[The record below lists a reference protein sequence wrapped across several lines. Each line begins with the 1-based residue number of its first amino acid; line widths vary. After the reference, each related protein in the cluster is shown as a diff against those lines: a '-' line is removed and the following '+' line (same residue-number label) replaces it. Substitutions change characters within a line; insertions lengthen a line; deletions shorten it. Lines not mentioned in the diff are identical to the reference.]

1 MTILFMYVGDIT
13 SLLTEDK
20 NKGTNNAEDWVNI
33 LQKIEPKEIVCQF
46 EMILP
51 QLKIISRKT
60 SSGHFNLSAK
70 SQSKCS
76 SILYFVHCGR
86 MAQPLPHTTSTPT
99 HIITQFIISMHQLFV
114 CTYSH
119 ALVIHSEQVI
129 PTYWSYTQN
138 KSFPCTGHSLR
149 TIHSHA
155 SPSYITYLCLSM
167 HWACSGGFSIYWPSC
182 ACFC

>member
-76 SILYFVHCGR
+76 SILYFVHINSCLLVLDTLR
-86 MAQPLPHTTSTPT
+86 SASNCISCLTSDQYEAFLAFLIP
-99 HIITQFIISMHQLFV
+99 QFCVHDMKVLQ
-114 CTYSH
+114 
-119 ALVIHSEQVI
+119 
-129 PTYWSYTQN
+129 
-138 KSFPCTGHSLR
+138 
-149 TIHSHA
+149 
-155 SPSYITYLCLSM
+155 
-167 HWACSGGFSIYWPSC
+167 
-182 ACFC
+182 

>member
-1 MTILFMYVGDIT
+1 MLLQYEHFSELYELCCFLVVPFSQFFSMYSHLFEGGGGVVEWPSHSPT
-13 SLLTEDK
+13 LL
-20 NKGTNNAEDWVNI
+20 
-33 LQKIEPKEIVCQF
+33 
-46 EMILP
+46 
-51 QLKIISRKT
+51 R
-60 SSGHFNLSAK
+60 
-70 SQSKCS
+70 
-76 SILYFVHCGR
+76 
-86 MAQPLPHTTSTPT
+86 TPT
-99 HIITQFIISMHQLFV
+99 HIITQFIISMHQLSV